1 MRIDP
6 VFYTL
11 PAPDM
16 AKALLGKLL
25 CRRLENGRILRLR
38 ITETEAYYG
47 EEDSAC
53 HAHHGRTRRTET
65 LYQEGGVAYVYLCY
79 GIHELFNIVS
89 GKKDFPEACL
99 IRGVEGF
106 SGPGRLTKALSIDRS
121 LNGAD
126 LRSSP
131 VIWLE
136 DDGFTPVYQAG
147 SRIGI
152 GYASEEDQNRPWR
165 FLALYQGEK
174 NQ

>member
-1 MRIDP
+1 MRIAP
-6 VFYTL
+6 AFYTL
-11 PAPDM
+11 PAPEM

-25 CRRLENGRILRLR
+25 CRRLENGQILRLR

-47 EEDSAC
+47 EDDTAC
-53 HAHHGRTRRTET
+53 HAHRGRTKRTET
-65 LYQEGGVAYVYLCY
+65 LYREGGVAYVYLCY

-106 SGPGRLTKALSIDRS
+106 MGPGRLTRALSIDRS

-126 LRSSP
+126 LRTSP
-131 VIWLE
+131 FIWLE
-136 DDGFTPVYQAG
+136 DDGFTPTYKAG

-152 GYASEEDQNRPWR
+152 GYATKEDQERMWR
-165 FLALYQGEK
+165 FK
-174 NQ
+174 VSM

>member
-6 VFYTL
+6 AFYTL

-16 AKALLGKLL
+16 ARALLGKLL
-25 CRRLENGRILRLR
+25 CRRLEDGRILRLR

-53 HAHHGRTRRTET
+53 HAHRGRTKRTET

-99 IRGVEGF
+99 IRGVEGYM
-106 SGPGRLTKALSIDRS
+106 GPGRLTKALSIDRS
-121 LNGAD
+121 LNGTD
-126 LRSSP
+126 LKASDR
-131 VIWLE
+131 IWLE
-136 DDGFTPVYQAG
+136 DDGFTPAYQAG
-147 SRIGI
+147 PRIGI
-152 GYASEEDQNRPWR
+152 GYATKEDQERAWR
-165 FLALYQGEK
+165 FTVLM
-174 NQ
+174 